1 MKNKKLIKISAILLC
16 IGIIFIIISWIL
28 SYPIHLTETRDLTFS
43 QFFPSIWPGMILSSI
58 ALFSLGYSYKKKYI
72 QALCSALFP
81 IILYAYTFFFS
92 YVPSSDC
99 GNVRGMFYVFQKTGI
114 NSDVIPYF
122 DFPNYFTYN
131 EIIHQIVHIDENMIA
146 ALSIIIYGILLG
158 LFLYLFLDHQ
168 KNKFNKELKP
178 FILTITYF
186 IGMYSFLNF
195 QWVPQTLALVYFFIL
210 LFITSRL
217 TEKFSHKYWEF
228 ILLFVFVAF
237 FFTHAFLPVI
247 FLLFFALIILKRRS
261 FFSIFIILSSFFIVF
276 TLYYLNI
283 YLSIYIQTFQQS
295 IAGFSQEY
303 ISVASRSFGET
314 MNLLSTI
321 ISYANRIRIPLIW
334 LLGFIGSLIL
344 LYKKKIHTFFISL
357 GLSGG
362 FYLAV
367 GTLFSVLGLRA
378 TQIFF
383 IPLSN
388 GLTYFFTRWKK
399 PMMLLFLVLLI
410 LSVFGPMRIA
420 YDTTQFHTYEEA
432 EICNFLADTSNNRFM
447 QVALSQSNNGY
458 FKTVYKYLKDNYPVS
473 LRPGNSEFLT
483 IYKENMTK
491 NQYIIS
497 NTNLEKEIIIYSLTE
512 QELNKTLIKI
522 QTNNKIIDNGNTS
535 ILKGFQE

>member
-1 MKNKKLIKISAILLC
+1 LYWYNL
-16 IGIIFIIISWIL
+16 
-28 SYPIHLTETRDLTFS
+28 
-43 QFFPSIWPGMILSSI
+43 SIWPGMILSSI

-99 GNVRGMFYVFQKTGI
+99 GNARGMFYVFQKTGI
-114 NSDVIPYF
+114 NPEVIPYF

-131 EIIHQIVHIDENMIA
+131 EIIRQIVHIDENMIA
-146 ALSIIIYGILLG
+146 ALSIIIYGTLLG

-168 KNKFNKELKP
+168 KNKFNKELTP

-228 ILLFVFVAF
+228 LLLFVFVAF

-261 FFSIFIILSSFFIVF
+261 FLSIFIILSSFFIVF

-283 YLSIYIQTFQQS
+283 HLSIYIQTFQQS
-295 IAGFSQEY
+295 IAGFSQDY

-314 MNLLSTI
+314 MNPLSTI

-362 FYLAV
+362 FYLAI

-399 PMMLLFLVLLI
+399 PMMILFLVLLI

-432 EICNFLADTSNNRFM
+432 EICNFLADTSNNGVL

-483 IYKENMTK
+483 IFKENMTK
-491 NQYIIS
+491 NQYILY

-512 QELNKTLIKI
+512 QELDKTLIKI

-535 ILKGFQE
+535 ILKGFHE

>member
-1 MKNKKLIKISAILLC
+1 
-16 IGIIFIIISWIL
+16 
-28 SYPIHLTETRDLTFS
+28 
-43 QFFPSIWPGMILSSI
+43 
-58 ALFSLGYSYKKKYI
+58 
-72 QALCSALFP
+72 
-81 IILYAYTFFFS
+81 
-92 YVPSSDC
+92 
-99 GNVRGMFYVFQKTGI
+99 
-114 NSDVIPYF
+114 
-122 DFPNYFTYN
+122 
-131 EIIHQIVHIDENMIA
+131 
-146 ALSIIIYGILLG
+146 
-158 LFLYLFLDHQ
+158 
-168 KNKFNKELKP
+168 
-178 FILTITYF
+178 
-186 IGMYSFLNF
+186 MYSFLNF

-228 ILLFVFVAF
+228 LLLFVFVAF

-247 FLLFFALIILKRRS
+247 FLLFFASIILKRRS
-261 FFSIFIILSSFFIVF
+261 FLSIFIILSSFFIVF

-283 YLSIYIQTFQQS
+283 HLSIYIQTFQQS
-295 IAGFSQEY
+295 IAGFSQDY

-314 MNLLSTI
+314 MNPLSTI

-362 FYLAV
+362 FYLAI

-399 PMMLLFLVLLI
+399 PMMILFLVLLI

-432 EICNFLADTSNNRFM
+432 EICNFLAGTSNNGVL
-447 QVALSQSNNGY
+447 QVAISQSNNGY

-483 IYKENMTK
+483 IFKENMTK
-491 NQYIIS
+491 NQYILY

-512 QELNKTLIKI
+512 QELDKTLIKI

-535 ILKGFQE
+535 ILKGFHS